1 MALVLF
7 SCRATGPFIMF
18 EETAKQIFKIS
29 GIEWKEQGAI
39 PAEDIPETLRILE
52 EAGKANKAR
61 LAEIEAEK
69 RRLLR
74 EASYDEEFRL
84 REKWESEKEV
94 VNVYQRIEPLLNMMR
109 RAIRHDEPVM
119 WGRP

>member
-94 VNVYQRIEPLLNMMR
+94 VNLYQRIEPLLNMMR
-109 RAIRHDEPVM
+109 RAIRHNESVM

>member
-18 EETAKQIFKIS
+18 EETAKQIFKII

-94 VNVYQRIEPLLNMMR
+94 VNLYQRIEPLLNMMR
-109 RAIRHDEPVM
+109 RAIRHNESVM

>member
-18 EETAKQIFKIS
+18 EETAKQIFKII

-52 EAGKANKAR
+52 EAAKANKAR

-94 VNVYQRIEPLLNMMR
+94 VNLYQRIEPLLNMMR
-109 RAIRHDEPVM
+109 RAIRHNESVM

>member
-52 EAGKANKAR
+52 EAAKANKAR

-94 VNVYQRIEPLLNMMR
+94 VNLYQRIEPLLNMMR
-109 RAIRHDEPVM
+109 RAIRPDEPVM
-119 WGRP
+119 WRRP

>member
-52 EAGKANKAR
+52 EAAKANKAR

-94 VNVYQRIEPLLNMMR
+94 VNLYQRIEPLLNMMR
-109 RAIRHDEPVM
+109 RAIRHNESVM

>member
-61 LAEIEAEK
+61 LTEIEAEK

-84 REKWESEKEV
+84 REKWESESEV
-94 VNVYQRIEPLLNMMR
+94 VNLYQRIEPLLNMMR
-109 RAIRHDEPVM
+109 RAIRHNESVM

>member
-52 EAGKANKAR
+52 EAAKANNAR

-94 VNVYQRIEPLLNMMR
+94 VNLYQRIEPLLNMMR
-109 RAIRHDEPVM
+109 RAIRHNESVM

>member
-52 EAGKANKAR
+52 EAAKANKAR
-61 LAEIEAEK
+61 LVEIEAEK

-94 VNVYQRIEPLLNMMR
+94 VNLYQRIEPLLNMMR

>member
-18 EETAKQIFKIS
+18 EETAKQIFKII

-39 PAEDIPETLRILE
+39 PAEDIPETLRILG

-94 VNVYQRIEPLLNMMR
+94 VNLYQRIEPLLNMMR
-109 RAIRHDEPVM
+109 RAIRHNESVM

>member
-84 REKWESEKEV
+84 REKWESESEV
-94 VNVYQRIEPLLNMMR
+94 VNLYQRSEPLLNMMR
-109 RAIRHDEPVM
+109 RAIRHNESVM

>member
-52 EAGKANKAR
+52 EAAKANKAR

-94 VNVYQRIEPLLNMMR
+94 VNLYQRIEPLLNMMR